1 MNKKGRIFI
10 ICAPSGCG
18 KGTVIQRL
26 LETDPSVFLSVSATT
41 RAPRPGEMP
50 GKSYL
55 YVTKEEFSH
64 LIETDGLLEYAEFC
78 GNCYGTPRAPV
89 EAHTENGR
97 NVLLEIEIEGAKQV
111 RKLCPD
117 AVSIYILPPSMAE
130 LRRRLTDRGTET
142 AEVIERRLSRAKEE
156 IPYAREC
163 DYIVINDTVEKAAQD
178 LHVIMEA
185 SAHSRTL
192 FDNRI
197 DALLSE

>member
-1 MNKKGRIFI
+1 MR
-10 ICAPSGCG
+10 S
-18 KGTVIQRL
+18 
-26 LETDPSVFLSVSATT
+26 SAATAME
-41 RAPRPGEMP
+41 R
-50 GKSYL
+50 
-55 YVTKEEFSH
+55 
-64 LIETDGLLEYAEFC
+64 
-78 GNCYGTPRAPV
+78 RAPV

-111 RKLCPD
+111 RKLCPE

-156 IPYAREC
+156 IPYARDC

-178 LHVIMEA
+178 LHAIMEA

>member
-1 MNKKGRIFI
+1 MRQGDGYSKAFGD
-10 ICAPSGCG
+10 G
-18 KGTVIQRL
+18 
-26 LETDPSVFLSVSATT
+26 SVRLSVGFGNDT
-41 RAPRPGEMP
+41 RAAPRRDTGE
-50 GKSYL
+50 KLSL
-55 YVTKEEFSH
+55 CNKRRVSH

-111 RKLCPD
+111 RKLCPE

-163 DYIVINDTVEKAAQD
+163 DYIVINDTVEKAAQICMP
-178 LHVIMEA
+178 LWKHL
-185 SAHSRTL
+185 RTAGRFL
-192 FDNRI
+192 TIGLTHCCPNENLGGNDY
-197 DALLSE
+197 A